1 MVSKKEILEKIK
13 QDMALIQKI
22 KQDTAQLEKIEQEMK
37 RLGLDKQAANIR
49 PARKVRNFK

>member
-22 KQDTAQLEKIEQEMK
+22 KQDTARLEKIEKDIK

>member
-13 QDMALIQKI
+13 QDMALIEKI
-22 KQDTAQLEKIEQEMK
+22 KQDTARLEKIKQDMT

>member
-13 QDMALIQKI
+13 QDM
-22 KQDTAQLEKIEQEMK
+22 T
-37 RLGLDKQAANIR
+37 RLGLVKQAANIR